1 MEQSFKGSKNMFDSH
16 MISGIKSSWSF
27 GGGSLSI
34 IGRQPRIIDKPAQ
47 AEGHARLYGADP
59 EKIALLIVASAAGVD
74 GHKDIVHDTY
84 STIKFAD
91 GVVLS
96 EAGGAGIIQTA
107 DCAALALHD
116 KASGKMVLA
125 HAGRPALTPDDH
137 CPTCTITYNALCHL
151 VGSTGDKSQV
161 EALVVG
167 NICGSCF
174 KHDQPEAKHLVEP
187 FMKYPP
193 QVFTNT
199 EAGALDLYEVI
210 KHELVHHGVPVANIG
225 HVGSCTFETDSLS
238 SHRRGDT
245 DRNTVVLVR
254 HR

>member
-1 MEQSFKGSKNMFDSH
+1 MSDSH
-16 MISGIKSSWSF
+16 TNAGIKSNWSF
-27 GGGSLSI
+27 GSGSLSI

-59 EKIALLIVASAAGVD
+59 EKIALLIVASAAGTD
-74 GHKDIVHDTY
+74 GHKDFVHDTY

-91 GVVLS
+91 GVVLNQP
-96 EAGGAGIIQTA
+96 GGAGVIQTA
-107 DCAALALHD
+107 DCAALALYD
-116 KASGKMVLA
+116 GATGRMVLA
-125 HAGRPALTPDDH
+125 HAGRPALTPDAH

-151 VGSTGDKSQV
+151 TGSMGDRSQV

-167 NICGSCF
+167 NICGPCF

-193 QVFTNT
+193 HVFFDI
-199 EAGALDLYEVI
+199 EEGALDLYEVI
-210 KHELVHHGVPVANIG
+210 KHELVHYGVPVANIG

-254 HR
+254 HQ